1 MNIRKMVML
10 GVASFAL
17 AALSVTAPRAGGTPK
32 NGLIVVEALV
42 GGGSNFQL
50 VSVDPNDPAKPPVQ
64 ITHLQPSAPNV
75 NGMSPAFS
83 PDGKR
88 LAFVYQGP
96 NDRGPNAFVINV
108 DGTNLKPL
116 TSDFGAVAVSWSRDG
131 SRILLT
137 DVNTKTGLAAMS
149 TVRAD
154 NGSAQTFLTDD
165 LFSNAGDTY
174 TPDGKQILFGSSAG
188 GISSA
193 VWRMNADGS
202 GKERLTDVARVFC
215 PAGMSPDGE
224 KVLLIPFCAN
234 ADFKPQNIF
243 VMNADG
249 TGVRQLTNPGR
260 GIVDLAGVYSPDGTK
275 IAFSSN
281 RANPNG
287 LFGVWTMNAD
297 GSNPKLLL
305 SNAAFP
311 TWGPAQ

>member
-1 MNIRKMVML
+1 
-10 GVASFAL
+10 
-17 AALSVTAPRAGGTPK
+17 
-32 NGLIVVEALV
+32 
-42 GGGSNFQL
+42 
-50 VSVDPNDPAKPPVQ
+50 
-64 ITHLQPSAPNV
+64 
-75 NGMSPAFS
+75 
-83 PDGKR
+83 
-88 LAFVYQGP
+88 
-96 NDRGPNAFVINV
+96 
-108 DGTNLKPL
+108 
-116 TSDFGAVAVSWSRDG
+116 
-131 SRILLT
+131 
-137 DVNTKTGLAAMS
+137 VNTKTGLASIS
-149 TVRAD
+149 TIRAD
-154 NGSAQTFLTDD
+154 DGSAQRFLTDD

-305 SNAAFP
+305 SNAGFP
-311 TWGPAQ
+311 TWGPAR